1 MSLSQPSLATPTVTI
16 TYGTIE
22 LIIAEDTLTRNTAPF
37 TATNPSDD
45 LNKVDDTAL
54 LDAYKSQF
62 KVLTDHPKSI
72 PLQRAYATLI
82 VFHRISKNP
91 QLDLDYQRAKDELM
105 GPSAEDTLLFI
116 VAKLLRYD
124 DAELLQYFQ
133 RPHTLLSSLMEC
145 RQDFI
150 LGEGNVLA
158 LFQEARKQCADPST
172 ERLTMKEFRA
182 LYQRLDPQA
191 VRAPTAA
198 STATTAS
205 AAAASS
211 GRSDGHE
218 PADDHEPAD
227 GHERSE
233 GKEQK
238 EDSDGNEAAD
248 VSTSSIRTRTASSSS
263 SSPPSPTKPVYRSGT
278 PASTRRKKRR
288 AQTVCLVCRLNDR
301 PSEILLCDRVGCTT
315 ECHYDCVE
323 PPLSAVPE
331 GSWFCAACKP
341 LVKQALLEERSL
353 TARQG
358 SEEKNDSEERKA
370 ENDAVSEMTVEQWRQ
385 EQQRWRLDKEALQ
398 KTLADRDAELVRLR
412 AEVERYHQQQSAEER
427 EPHDSD
433 QSDERKDAAAEQHT
447 PSKRRRD
454 PASIDD
460 EHEPDESDASIG
472 DEQDERKE
480 APPAQSPAEEE
491 QKEAPQTGRWA
502 RGSRKIRNNLN
513 KRRWRGRARS

>member
-22 LIIAEDTLTRNTAPF
+22 LVIAEDTLTRNTAPF

-45 LNKVDDTAL
+45 LNTVDDTAL
-54 LDAYKSQF
+54 LAAFISQF
-62 KVLTDHPKSI
+62 NILADHPKSI

-82 VFHRISKNP
+82 MFHRISTNP
-91 QLDLDYQRAKDELM
+91 QLDLDHQRAKDQLM

-133 RPHTLLSSLMEC
+133 RPHILLSSLMEC
-145 RQDFI
+145 RRAFI

-172 ERLTMKEFRA
+172 ERLTMKEFRE

-191 VRAPTAA
+191 VRAPATA
-198 STATTAS
+198 STATTAL
-205 AAAASS
+205 
-211 GRSDGHE
+211 SDGHE
-218 PADDHEPAD
+218 PAD
-227 GHERSE
+227 GYERSE

-288 AQTVCLVCRLNDR
+288 AQTACLVCKLNER

-341 LVKQALLEERSL
+341 LVKQALLEESSL
-353 TARQG
+353 SVRQG
-358 SEEKNDSEERKA
+358 SELKNDSEEHKA
-370 ENDAVSEMTVEQWRQ
+370 EDDAVSEMTVEEWRE
-385 EQQRWRLDKEALQ
+385 EQQRWRQDKEALQ
-398 KTLADRDAELVRLR
+398 KALADRDAELVRLR